1 MPSSKK
7 LSPLI
12 KSPIIEQRIYYPIPK
27 KGGRIVL
34 SYTLSV
40 VLVSFAL
47 YGLWNLLRDVWQW
60 FLQPHFIKPPGCSFL
75 IFVRDQQE
83 EIEELIRYLI
93 YELELTE
100 VECDA
105 VVVDCGSSDLTPA
118 ILERL
123 AAHSPVIHTVS
134 LQDSSRSVSKLLP
147 LCRGNIV
154 HILDMT
160 TRLTSREFM
169 ISVCALLSH
178 EGREIRIRG

>member
-1 MPSSKK
+1 M
-7 LSPLI
+7 
-12 KSPIIEQRIYYPIPK
+12 
-27 KGGRIVL
+27 
-34 SYTLSV
+34 SYTMSV
-40 VLVSFAL
+40 VLVSLAL
-47 YGLWNLLRDVWQW
+47 YGLWTLMRDIWQW
-60 FLQPHFIKPPGCSFL
+60 FLEPCLIKPPGCSFL

-105 VVVDCGSSDLTPA
+105 VVVDCGSSDLTPH

-134 LQDSSRSVSKLLP
+134 LNESSRPVSKLLP

-169 ISVCALLSH
+169 ISVCALLSNDN
-178 EGREIRIRG
+178 REIRIKNV